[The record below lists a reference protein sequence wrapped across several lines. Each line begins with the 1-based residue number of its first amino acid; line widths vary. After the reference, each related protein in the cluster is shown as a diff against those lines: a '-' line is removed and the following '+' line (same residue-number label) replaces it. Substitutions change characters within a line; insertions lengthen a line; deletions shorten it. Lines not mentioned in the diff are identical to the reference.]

1 LVFKELP
8 PAPKKSDKMTEFSVF
23 LESGDKEDFRQLQAR
38 LREKE
43 KILASGSD
51 ESQDAEK
58 IPVHEKW
65 KVVGG

>member
-1 LVFKELP
+1 
-8 PAPKKSDKMTEFSVF
+8 MTEFSVF